1 MTDSFQTSNIYV
13 PGLRRPTEERLA
25 DSGRLNPGN
34 HRYTDR
40 ELAGLPYICR
50 EHPHHAE
57 WARRQASSRRL
68 IHYLADKKKA
78 AGILEVGCGNGWLS
92 HQLST
97 VPGSR
102 VVGLDLNFIELKQA
116 ARVFRGKP
124 HLKFIYG
131 DFFSTVLQDLSFD
144 IIVFAAA
151 VQHFPSLTGV
161 LREALPYLRPRG
173 EIHILD
179 SCLYEPDLAV
189 FNYHYRYD
197 PRSFWNRIRGRK
209 GDLPWVC
216 VTPPYTT

>member
-1 MTDSFQTSNIYV
+1 M
-13 PGLRRPTEERLA
+13 GLPSDGGDRKPEERLA
-25 DSGRLNPGN
+25 DSGHLNPGA

-40 ELAGLPYICR
+40 ELAGLPYIGR

-57 WARRQASSRRL
+57 WVRRQASSRRL
-68 IHYLADKKKA
+68 IRYLAEKKKA

-102 VVGLDLNFIELKQA
+102 VVGLDRNLIELKQA

-144 IIVFAAA
+144 IIVLAGA
-151 VQHFPSLTGV
+151 VSYFPSTTGV

-179 SCLYEPDLAV
+179 SCLYEPDLAG
-189 FNYHYRYD
+189 FSYRLLYD
-197 PRSFWNRIRGRK
+197 PRSLRNRLLGRQR
-209 GDLPWVC
+209 DLPWVC
-216 VTPPYTT
+216 VSNP